1 MGEFSEKVFAA
12 VRHVPR
18 GKVATYGQI
27 ARLIGAPR
35 SARYV
40 GYALRGN
47 PEPSAGS
54 AADTGMA
61 GAATPTTTKATGGA
75 ESNGVPCHRVVFKDG
90 SLCDNYAFGG
100 MDVQRALLEAE
111 GVAFADDAHV
121 DMDACLWDG
130 RAEEAG
136 CTGGRGARADEPT
149 APPPG
154 FDWKRELGEVD

>member
-1 MGEFSEKVFAA
+1 MG
-12 VRHVPR
+12 
-18 GKVATYGQI
+18 
-27 ARLIGAPR
+27 
-35 SARYV
+35 
-40 GYALRGN
+40 
-47 PEPSAGS
+47 
-54 AADTGMA
+54 
-61 GAATPTTTKATGGA
+61 
-75 ESNGVPCHRVVFKDG
+75 
-90 SLCDNYAFGG
+90 
-100 MDVQRALLEAE
+100 VQRALLEAE